1 MFVYVAEVSDVDF
14 TGLDCFVD
22 GAAVVTESFAVDVA
36 AVRGEGLFAGGPP
49 GAAVRAGWDRLVLD
63 GHCCRRSEAAVPWG

>member
-1 MFVYVAEVSDVDF
+1 MLVDVAKVGDVDF

-36 AVRGEGLFAGGPP
+36 AV
-49 GAAVRAGWDRLVLD
+49 
-63 GHCCRRSEAAVPWG
+63 

>member
-1 MFVYVAEVSDVDF
+1 MFVYVAEVSDVDL

-36 AVRGEGLFAGGPP
+36 AVRGEGLFTGGTP
-49 GAAVRAGWDRLVLD
+49 RN
-63 GHCCRRSEAAVPWG
+63 RSQGRVGSIGS